1 MVSCAQ
7 QHAINVLPV
16 LDLLLQANQ
25 VLVSPVQVNLLQD
38 HQGQP
43 IMTAALVQIPV
54 VWSHCR
60 EGTKL
65 SVVPGSWL
73 KATDVKAMATY
84 VPICVTGVPQ
94 PPVNQVQASLPPV
107 NQVQVSLLPVNQVL
121 VSLLQ
126 ANQVLVSLL
135 QANQVLVSLL
145 PVNQVLV
152 NLLQASLLV
161 EVLAKTILHRL
172 SSNSILVSSA
182 HVDG

>member
-94 PPVNQVQASLPPV
+94 PPVNQVQ
-107 NQVQVSLLPVNQVL
+107 VSLLPVNQVL